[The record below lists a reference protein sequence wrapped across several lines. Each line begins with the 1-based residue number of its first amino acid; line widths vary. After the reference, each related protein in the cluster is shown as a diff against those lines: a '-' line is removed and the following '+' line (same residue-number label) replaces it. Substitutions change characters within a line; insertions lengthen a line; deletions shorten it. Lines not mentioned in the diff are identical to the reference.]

1 MVASIRWNVN
11 YNWVLWLLLTSS
23 VVVLHLHPKYYFR
36 LSAWKLDVTNPLF
49 MYQCLNSSSIHCF
62 HRWNKPKSSSS
73 TSSLMWMN
81 ADTTSAVWI
90 MGTVLHYWMF
100 NRFPCVFFTLDFLS
114 VFSSKYFTTFFVMN
128 SLQIGEL
135 VFCVIRSFKFD
146 HLFFMRSPLI
156 YVVRSVF
163 ILYNFVPIF
172 KFILTENKVG
182 KIHSR
187 VRVCYTF
194 NPNTYIAK

>member
-1 MVASIRWNVN
+1 
-11 YNWVLWLLLTSS
+11 
-23 VVVLHLHPKYYFR
+23 
-36 LSAWKLDVTNPLF
+36 

-62 HRWNKPKSSSS
+62 HRWNKPKRSSSRA
-73 TSSLMWMN
+73 SSLMWMT

-100 NRFPCVFFTLDFLS
+100 NRFSCVFFILDFLS
-114 VFSSKYFTTFFVMN
+114 VFSLNPLHFTACFVMN
-128 SLQIGEL
+128 RLQIGEL
-135 VFCVIRSFKFD
+135 CVIRSFKYN
-146 HLFFMRSPLI
+146 HLFFMSSPLI

-182 KIHSR
+182 KMSYPFPCECVIIHLFPTHILQSKESLI
-187 VRVCYTF
+187 F
-194 NPNTYIAK
+194 SIFAS